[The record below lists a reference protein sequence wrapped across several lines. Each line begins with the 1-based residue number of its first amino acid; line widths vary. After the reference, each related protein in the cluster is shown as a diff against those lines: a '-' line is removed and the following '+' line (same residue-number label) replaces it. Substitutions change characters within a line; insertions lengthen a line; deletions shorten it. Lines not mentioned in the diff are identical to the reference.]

1 MATRLITNDAQLRRY
16 MPNVFATAQGET
28 PLFDKVLPWLETAER
43 WLFSQ
48 FVGDGYADSFLALD
62 ESEPVRLTA
71 VCVVTHEAMLRA
83 VPSLDLVL
91 TPNGFGIVNNQNVAP
106 ASRDRVAR
114 LIASL
119 ETSRDN
125 SIEQLI
131 GYLFRIEEW
140 WQSTIRQWF
149 TATLFPNIDLA
160 NLCGFNDHRW
170 ANYLGLRSKCIDLEQ
185 RIAEEFISPE
195 QLAVLREEVFSMS
208 WDFSLTA
215 SCHTQIIE
223 RLRSVIVSA
232 LQGNPLN
239 IQSMRDIVDFMRKHD
254 EQFPEFRSS
263 RTYKLFEPP
272 IFENKKRN
280 HGYWF

>member
-91 TPNGFGIVNNQNVAP
+91 TPNGFGIVSNQNVAP

-140 WQSTIRQWF
+140 WQSAARQWF

-160 NLCGFNDHRW
+160 NLCGYNDHRW

-185 RIAEEFISPE
+185 LSP
-195 QLAVLREEVFSMS
+195 
-208 WDFSLTA
+208 
-215 SCHTQIIE
+215 
-223 RLRSVIVSA
+223 
-232 LQGNPLN
+232 
-239 IQSMRDIVDFMRKHD
+239 
-254 EQFPEFRSS
+254 RSS
-263 RTYKLFEPP
+263 CRRSNWRCSARRCSPCRGTSRSL
-272 IFENKKRN
+272 R
-280 HGYWF
+280 HATRRL

>member
-1 MATRLITNDAQLRRY
+1 

-185 RIAEEFISPE
+185 RIAEEFVSPE